1 MGGKIDRRNFNKI
14 LNKKRNK
21 GRQEEGIKKERR
33 TERKK
38 ERKKEK
44 KSFAGFKQVRS
55 VLLVFLSVK
64 REGVGGGIGFT
75 FLPS

>member
-14 LNKKRNK
+14 LNKKINK

-38 ERKKEK
+38 EFRGKGGK
-44 KSFAGFKQVRS
+44 KSLLLALNRS
-55 VLLVFLSVK
+55 GQLCWSFCL
-64 REGVGGGIGFT
+64 
-75 FLPS
+75 

>member
-14 LNKKRNK
+14 LNKKINK

-38 ERKKEK
+38 ELKKKNLLLALE
-44 KSFAGFKQVRS
+44 QVGQ
-55 VLLVFLSVK
+55 FCLSSC
-64 REGVGGGIGFT
+64 
-75 FLPS
+75 L